1 MTAIRILT
9 QNFACAGVIAE
20 DIEEK
25 GEQNEM
31 ASRMKLWSTQ
41 RRTQSL
47 SLPFDNWERFWEWFK
62 DGAETKLSD
71 FGVKK
76 KHIDDSE
83 MKRSLELQ
91 KKFIEDNVKRRESM
105 AQEME
110 DARQDALA
118 SGKIKEKVR
127 DPIERLQ
134 GFGSTLKIH
143 EDTLKL
149 KRKKIVINVDK
160 TNTDVYGNVIDEVRY
175 GYGRNTL
182 ISLPPKSRRIAKEM
196 LCFVEA
202 LIEISVSKS
211 LNDHKS
217 LANLAE
223 EASSANAREGL
234 RSIEEVRKHINE
246 HQYGNCE
253 T

>member
-1 MTAIRILT
+1 
-9 QNFACAGVIAE
+9 
-20 DIEEK
+20 
-25 GEQNEM
+25 
-31 ASRMKLWSTQ
+31 
-41 RRTQSL
+41 
-47 SLPFDNWERFWEWFK
+47 
-62 DGAETKLSD
+62 
-71 FGVKK
+71 
-76 KHIDDSE
+76 
-83 MKRSLELQ
+83 
-91 KKFIEDNVKRRESM
+91 M

-182 ISLPPKSRRIAKEM
+182 ISLPPKSGE
-196 LCFVEA
+196 
-202 LIEISVSKS
+202 
-211 LNDHKS
+211 
-217 LANLAE
+217 
-223 EASSANAREGL
+223 
-234 RSIEEVRKHINE
+234 
-246 HQYGNCE
+246 
-253 T
+253 